1 MITTDRKIRI
11 YDDTGSGD
19 TFIVDKILSE
29 RDKIIV
35 ASVINEWYEG
45 SIDVVINKINGNVLS
60 DELHFYYAE
69 NFDN

>member
-11 YDDTGSGD
+11 YDDTRSGD
-19 TFIVDKILSE
+19 TFEVDKILFE
-29 RDKIIV
+29 DDTLIV
-35 ASVINEWYEG
+35 VSVINEWYTG
-45 SIDVVINKINGNVLS
+45 SIKVTINKNSGVVVS